1 MSFADKLKA
10 RYAET
15 MEVLAN
21 PKFAPD
27 HIAELRLKICEDC
40 PNLNKQLY
48 QCKECGCFM
57 KIKVKLAVAHCPLP
71 EPKWGKYENK

>member
-15 MEVLAN
+15 VDILSN

-27 HIAELRLKICEDC
+27 HIAEARLKICENC
-40 PNLNKQLY
+40 PELNKAIY

-57 KIKVKLAVAHCPLP
+57 KLKVKLTAAHCPLS
-71 EPKWGKYENK
+71 EPKWGKYEGK